1 MKPCSAVAK
10 SILEAAVPRDSPIAH
25 WSQTWPRLS
34 FTDTPGAAEPQA
46 VQGGDS
52 ENISNSKGTN

>member
-25 WSQTWPRLS
+25 WSQTRPRLS
-34 FTDTPGAAEPQA
+34 FTDTPGAEPQA
-46 VQGGDS
+46 AQGGDS
-52 ENISNSKGTN
+52 ENISNSKGMN